1 MSATAAAV
9 VPAPGFG
16 QPQPGQQR
24 STARPEQVRGRTRPP
39 EGQQRGMD
47 PVLERD
53 PVTDKMQPPP
63 SSLPLRPHRRGRQ
76 PDRRDQIAA
85 GKLSQHPRVDPVGLA
100 GQWGQALDRL
110 PSAIRT
116 SHPASSSWSCTNRAP
131 FIDSIA
137 ATTGSPSSA
146 SCRARPAPRQG
157 DGQA

>member
-110 PSAIRT
+110 PVGDPDLPPGQLQLVMHEPRAIHRLDRRD
-116 SHPASSSWSCTNRAP
+116 HRLAEQRQL
-131 FIDSIA
+131 
-137 ATTGSPSSA
+137 
-146 SCRARPAPRQG
+146 PR
-157 DGQA
+157 